1 MFYPGNVWEMI
12 VCVTFAFSFK
22 VATTKYID
30 FEGFPNHERKLAK
43 IVTNLQ
49 LPVSSQQSS
58 RFLVGPEHLFFFVRV
73 QLHKKKDTFVFSNNI
88 DLYIINYVHKNPS
101 IF

>member
-58 RFLVGPEHLFFFVRV
+58 RFLVGPEHLFFSCGCNST
-73 QLHKKKDTFVFSNNI
+73 KKKTHLSF
-88 DLYIINYVHKNPS
+88 PTT
-101 IF
+101 